1 MFATRLPALR
11 RNQRFL
17 LVGAFAAGVLLAG
30 AAATRA
36 ASGPASVAIRNF
48 HFEPAILTV
57 TAGTTVT
64 WTNDDMSPHT
74 VTEQN
79 KVFHSAALDTND
91 TFAYTFAAPGEYV
104 YRCAIHPMMVGRII
118 VKPAGKS
125 S

>member
-1 MFATRLPALR
+1 MFATRLPALP

-17 LVGAFAAGVLLAG
+17 LVGAFTAGALLAG
-30 AAATRA
+30 AAATTA
-36 ASGPASVAIRNF
+36 APSPASVAIRNF

-57 TAGTTVT
+57 AAGTTVT
-64 WTNDDMSPHT
+64 WTNDDASPHT

-91 TFAYTFAAPGEYV
+91 TFTYTFAGPGEYV
-104 YRCAIHPMMVGRII
+104 YHCAIHPMMVGRII